1 MNSNERDERKILSS
15 GSEKSNEETQT
26 MKEVAFLEKNK
37 VLSDQQ
43 ESAQVSAKTKT
54 EIESNKKKMMTI
66 DQLLKKKFPK
76 P

>member
-37 VLSDQQ
+37 EKSDQQ

-54 EIESNKKKMMTI
+54 EIESNKKKLMTI